1 MKENDSLRNG
11 LFHDS
16 SDEETI
22 APQSFRT
29 IEPAVTDDDGEEE
42 ESSTHQPKN
51 QTTQDQTQTG

>member
-1 MKENDSLRNG
+1 MRNG

-29 IEPAVTDDDGEEE
+29 IEPAVTDEGEDE
-42 ESSTHQPKN
+42 ESRTHQPKN